1 MTEINAKFIPA
12 MTIDPMATVVLSD
25 YTQYNR
31 VGDKDVLTKVQ
42 HTERNG
48 HLTVEKHIIGTTYNA
63 NGTLNTPKEDPGQAL
78 DILI

>member
-1 MTEINAKFIPA
+1 
-12 MTIDPMATVVLSD
+12 MATVILSD

-48 HLTVEKHIIGTTYNA
+48 HRTVEKMVIGFTYNA
-63 NGTLNTPKEDPGQAL
+63 NGTLNKPTEDPGQVL
-78 DILI
+78 DVMI

>member
-31 VGDKDVLTKVQ
+31 VGNKDVLTKVQ